1 MRKQNFIVSILGLFF
16 LFSPTLLAAE
26 SAKSVLTETKTL
38 FKKADKLQGAWITTG
53 KLIKKAEAALKKG
66 DKAKSLKLAKK
77 ARLEARMSIS
87 QAEEQLKNWAEPSYI
102 EH

>member
-1 MRKQNFIVSILGLFF
+1 MRKQYFIVSIFGLFV
-16 LFSPTLLAAE
+16 LFSPVLLAAE
-26 SAKSVLTETKTL
+26 SAKSVLTESKLL

-66 DKAKSLKLAKK
+66 DKAKSLKFAKK
-77 ARLEARMSIS
+77 ASLEARLSIF